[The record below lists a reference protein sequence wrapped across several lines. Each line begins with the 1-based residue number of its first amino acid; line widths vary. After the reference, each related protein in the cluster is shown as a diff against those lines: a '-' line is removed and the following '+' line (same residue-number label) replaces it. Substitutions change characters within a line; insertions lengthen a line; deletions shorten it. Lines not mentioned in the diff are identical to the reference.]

1 MYFRA
6 KIQCMKKTSV
16 SVLFLLIVF
25 TVIYAFTNTTNNS
38 DSIVVIGTK
47 YGNIKVKLYNETPL
61 HKTNFLKLVSQNYF
75 DDLLFHRVIKEFMI
89 QGGDPDSKNAQS
101 GAILGNGGPG
111 YTIPAEFVPG
121 LIHKKGALAA
131 ARESDQV
138 NPKKESSGS
147 QFYIVQGRVFT
158 NQELDIYESKM
169 NQNLKN
175 QIMGKIL
182 MAPENEK
189 LRLRLDSVKKIGT
202 QDALM
207 NFIKELEPE
216 AEKEMAKQGG
226 LYKFSPEQR
235 KIYTTIGGTPHL
247 DGSYTVFGEVIEG
260 MNVVDSIAA
269 QKTDKNDRPL
279 VDIKMK
285 IKPAK

>member
-1 MYFRA
+1 
-6 KIQCMKKTSV
+6 MKKSFVLILFV
-16 SVLFLLIVF
+16 SIVF
-25 TVIYAFTNTTNNS
+25 TFIYAFTNNANS
-38 DSIVVIGTK
+38 NDSIVVINTK
-47 YGNIKVKLYNETPL
+47 YGDVKVKLYNETPL
-61 HKTNFLKLVSQNYF
+61 HKANFLKLVSQNFF

-89 QGGDPDSKNAQS
+89 QGGDPDSKNAQP

-111 YTIPAEFVPG
+111 YTIPAEFVPS
-121 LIHKKGALAA
+121 LIHKRGALSA

-147 QFYIVQGRVFT
+147 QFYIVQGRVFS
-158 NQELDIYESKM
+158 NQELDMYETKM
-169 NQNLKN
+169 NQNIKN
-175 QIMGKIL
+175 QILGKIL

-207 NFIKELEPE
+207 NFIKELDPI

-226 LYKFSPEQR
+226 LYKFSAVQR

-247 DGSYTVFGEVIEG
+247 DGNYTVFGEVIEG
-260 MNVVDSIAA
+260 MNVIDSIAA

-279 VDIKMK
+279 TDIKMK
-285 IKPAK
+285 IKLAN